1 MIVSE
6 ADFLRFCHLDE
17 EHDPSEEF
25 EEYLACSV
33 CGDNG
38 TCILM
43 FKHVMRRNMER
54 AAM

>member
-6 ADFLRFCHLDE
+6 ADFLRFCHEDE
-17 EHDPSEEF
+17 ENDQSEEF

-43 FKHVMRRNMER
+43 SSMLSMETCMFFR
-54 AAM
+54 M